1 MHKLNILVWYVGT
14 IAYVPSKIEIKCKIN
29 QVQYFSLNKKG
40 QKCIK
45 KLLKEK
51 QTFIKII

>member
-40 QKCIK
+40 QKGIK